1 MFTNNTNTNSVKK
14 LKKPKLHLTM
24 NETVKRLAIQKANS
38 NCQSLSAVIERLVA
52 QRYLGLTDY
61 K

>member
-1 MFTNNTNTNSVKK
+1 MWQTNIQNTKK
-14 LKKPKLHLTM
+14 IKKPKLHLTM
-24 NETVKRLAIQKANS
+24 NSTVKKLAIEKATS

-52 QRYLGLTDY
+52 QRYLGLNDY

>member
-1 MFTNNTNTNSVKK
+1 MNTNTITK

-24 NETVKRLAIQKANS
+24 NPTVKKLALEKANS
-38 NCQSLSAVIERLVA
+38 NCQSLSAVIEKLVA

>member
-1 MFTNNTNTNSVKK
+1 MWQTNIQNTKK
-14 LKKPKLHLTM
+14 IKKPKLHLTM
-24 NETVKRLAIQKANS
+24 NPTVKRLAIEKANS

>member
-1 MFTNNTNTNSVKK
+1 MLNNTNTKI
-14 LKKPKLHLTM
+14 KKPKLHLTM
-24 NETVKRLAIQKANS
+24 NETVKKLAIEKANS

>member
-1 MFTNNTNTNSVKK
+1 MWHTNTNKI
-14 LKKPKLHLTM
+14 KKPKLHLTM
-24 NETVKRLAIQKANS
+24 NETVKKLAIEKANS

>member
-1 MFTNNTNTNSVKK
+1 MWQTNIQNIKK
-14 LKKPKLHLTM
+14 IKKPKLHLTM
-24 NETVKRLAIQKANS
+24 NETVKRLAIEKANS

>member
-1 MFTNNTNTNSVKK
+1 MFTNNIKK
-14 LKKPKLHLTM
+14 SKKPKLHLTM

-52 QRYLGLTDY
+52 QRYLGLIDY